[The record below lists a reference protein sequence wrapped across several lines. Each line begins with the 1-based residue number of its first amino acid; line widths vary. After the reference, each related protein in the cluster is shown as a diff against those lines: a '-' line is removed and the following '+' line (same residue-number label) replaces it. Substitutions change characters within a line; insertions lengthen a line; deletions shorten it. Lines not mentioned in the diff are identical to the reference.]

1 MPRAPKNTRVM
12 PPIAILRPAA
22 SFPPTLGLVLADA
35 PAATDAIDPALL
47 RIGGAPVLDRVI
59 TRVRPQCSGLILATS
74 GDAARLASLKRPV
87 VEGAGPLAGIL
98 AGLDWAAAR
107 MPDIEWMVSL
117 SGAMPFLPDDLLGRL
132 HAARDAARA
141 ALVVASSAGKLHP
154 FVSLWPVRH
163 RDDLRRAL
171 IEEGV
176 RDAEAYLW
184 REDALPVAWS
194 AEPFDPFFAIG
205 GLDDIPAAERIAAR
219 LGRTPGIA

>member
-35 PAATDAIDPALL
+35 PAAADAIDLALL

-87 VEGAGPLAGIL
+87 VEGAGPLAG
-98 AGLDWAAAR
+98 LDWAAAR

-117 SGAMPFLPDDLLGRL
+117 SGAMPFLPGDLLGRL
-132 HAARDAARA
+132 HAAREAART